1 MKNECMNYK
10 YVYNSN
16 YPVTKLATRLAESKF
31 VFYLNFD
38 LSN

>member
-16 YPVTKLATRLAESKF
+16 YPVSKLAERLAES
-31 VFYLNFD
+31 N
-38 LSN
+38 

>member
-16 YPVTKLATRLAESKF
+16 YPVTKLAERLAES
-31 VFYLNFD
+31 N
-38 LSN
+38 NQP